1 MSGGDEMD
9 DQGIMDRINEL
20 AHEQHEIWG
29 REARGETS
37 DADHHRLRRIDIL
50 LDQLWDLL
58 HQRRALR
65 TAGLNPNE
73 AAMREERIVEGYS
86 G

>member
-1 MSGGDEMD
+1 MD
-9 DQGIMDRINEL
+9 DQGIMDHINEL

-29 REARGETS
+29 REARGGGS
-37 DADHHRLRRIDIL
+37 DADHHRLRRIEVM

-58 HQRRALR
+58 HQRQALR
-65 TAGLNPNE
+65 TAGLNPDE
-73 AAMREERIVEGYS
+73 AAMRDERIVEGYS